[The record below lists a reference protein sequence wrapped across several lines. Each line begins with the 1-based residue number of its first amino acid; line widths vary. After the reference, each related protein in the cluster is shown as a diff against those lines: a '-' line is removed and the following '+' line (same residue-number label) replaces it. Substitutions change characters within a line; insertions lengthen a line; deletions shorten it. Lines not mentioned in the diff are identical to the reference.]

1 MAGPIHYEVYVR
13 KTAPA
18 AWTLL
23 IATENRKQA
32 IEAAEDQLRD
42 RFAVASR
49 VTKETLDPE
58 TMEFASVTILT
69 LGAPEPLRKKAAD
82 AAHRPAC
89 SGPAELY
96 SPHARALIGRVL
108 EDWLRREGVTAFELL
123 HRPDVAERL
132 EAAGIELQHAIQK
145 VAVPESQSTGQDV
158 HTLVR
163 HYHKLTEQAI
173 VRLRKAGRDGLFP
186 TLRDRSIADLA
197 HRFSGAPDRAFRMGG
212 VVAGALAD
220 QQGARARLSALMD
233 LMDAAPADGP
243 PRALIVV
250 AVEQIVAEMLALR
263 QNLHAVLG
271 PGPGPG
277 RQSGRHRADGGA
289 GRDGR
294 PAEAGPAPGPDDARH
309 RRAGRAAG
317 RASGG
322 RGVSASG
329 GGARPDGDGRTDQPP
344 PPSSQRSC
352 GRDRHPAPP
361 GHGPDGLG
369 RAAADAGGGAD
380 RLRGT
385 LQEPGHG
392 RFRRRPMSPAARA
405 CWPRPNT

>member
-69 LGAPEPLRKKAAD
+69 LGAPEPLRKKAAE

-158 HTLVR
+158 HTL
-163 HYHKLTEQAI
+163 
-173 VRLRKAGRDGLFP
+173 
-186 TLRDRSIADLA
+186 S
-197 HRFSGAPDRAFRMGG
+197 
-212 VVAGALAD
+212 
-220 QQGARARLSALMD
+220 
-233 LMDAAPADGP
+233 
-243 PRALIVV
+243 LIH
-250 AVEQIVAEMLALR
+250 I
-263 QNLHAVLG
+263 
-271 PGPGPG
+271 
-277 RQSGRHRADGGA
+277 
-289 GRDGR
+289 
-294 PAEAGPAPGPDDARH
+294 
-309 RRAGRAAG
+309 
-317 RASGG
+317 
-322 RGVSASG
+322 
-329 GGARPDGDGRTDQPP
+329 
-344 PPSSQRSC
+344 
-352 GRDRHPAPP
+352 
-361 GHGPDGLG
+361 
-369 RAAADAGGGAD
+369 
-380 RLRGT
+380 
-385 LQEPGHG
+385 
-392 RFRRRPMSPAARA
+392 
-405 CWPRPNT
+405 